1 MSMHIAMDFI
11 KSGEHSNRANIKIT
25 NHNYLST
32 DSSWLVLVVLAGF
45 SVTLLL
51 GALNLMVSIYSAA
64 PVSGAFYKTPGQKQ
78 LRN

>member
-1 MSMHIAMDFI
+1 MNSI
-11 KSGEHSNRANIKIT
+11 KSEQYSDRANTKIP
-25 NHNYLST
+25 NRNYLPT

-51 GALNLMVSIYSAA
+51 GALNLMMSIYSAA
-64 PVSGAFYKTPGQKQ
+64 PVSGAFFKTPGQKQ

>member
-1 MSMHIAMDFI
+1 MHIAMGFI